1 MEKLNKFLLVTSII
15 FILTGCSG
23 NGALDSSDQL
33 KSANEKQQ
41 PKASKQI
48 NAAFTHRGLVGWIN
62 DFRRDRL
69 PNPNWPNV
77 TIDNTTIAD
86 ITEQLDFMQRTGLNE
101 IVIWGLFTAEG
112 WAPDIVSTV
121 DTTRQGQVKEI
132 ISRAHAR
139 GIKVLAG
146 LGVYSWGFKRIL
158 DADPSVRCASNSDV
172 LNPAAAKSWDYQRA
186 VIDYV
191 FDNYAIDGVSAQS
204 ADRGRC
210 YDGTAQSDVAYHADI
225 IEKTAAHIKSKNPA
239 YIVGVA
245 NWGLDMTN
253 PNDLPEWVRMTRHVD
268 YIAEAS
274 TALGNNRPYR
284 QQLAAAIAPA
294 VLGNLGSPFIE
305 PVEHLENSRYF
316 VPTFKL
322 AAAGLKS
329 LYEDGG
335 RAVETYVRRLG
346 NAGDVITIEATAQL
360 ESNVNADTEL
370 VLRDAIGSIYGIS
383 DANAISTLVSA
394 YSNAESAYF
403 NAAGINFDIVLS
415 SREATTT
422 VLSDLLWAR
431 MSQETRTSFFAALQ
445 TPLAQLRGLQ
455 GSPLIA
461 NQALLNSAIES
472 LSTQIDNIR
481 SLGINSL
488 NDPCYLANNIT
499 PANNNASDGSAYE
512 LGTRVR
518 VTSNAKATHLR
529 FWKAINET
537 SAAHQGSI
545 WDARGNKLASVT
557 LPASA
562 GSGWVEAQLD
572 TPLSLL
578 TGQDYIV
585 SVAIQSHFAVSS
597 ALNGQNLSCP
607 SGLMQA
613 PATSAAAPNGLF
625 GPAGQ
630 FPTQTYNGNFYF
642 VDLLVVPDQ
651 NEMCYLTPSNL
662 LPTIADATDGTS
674 YELGT
679 RIRVKANAKAT
690 RVRFWKAP
698 SESNAEHVAT
708 FWDSKGGILSRMTL
722 PPSNTQGWVEVT
734 LPNPI
739 PLQAGQ
745 DYIVS
750 VGIRSHFAVASVFNT
765 QGLTCPTGQLVAPQ
779 STPNAPNGVF
789 GSIGNF
795 PNQTYNGNYY
805 FIDVSVV
812 DDAPCSLAPSTLT
825 PSAADASDGTSYELG
840 TRVRVTKPT
849 QATKLRYWKSVSE
862 SNGEHIG
869 TIWDSAGNK
878 LANVTFSA
886 TSVSGWQEASL
897 TTPLNLAPG
906 VDYIVSVAIQSHF
919 AVSSLFNG
927 KDLACPTGQLLA
939 PASTATAPNGVFG
952 NIGVFPT
959 QSYNGNFYFVDLVV
973 N

>member
-1 MEKLNKFLLVTSII
+1 MKKLNKFCHVISIF

-23 NGALDSSDQL
+23 NGSLDSSDQR
-33 KSANEKQQ
+33 KSAFEKQQ
-41 PKASKQI
+41 PRSSKQVT
-48 NAAFTHRGLVGWIN
+48 AAFTHRGLVGWVN
-62 DFRRDRL
+62 DFRRERL

-112 WAPDIVSTV
+112 WTPDIISTV
-121 DTTRQGQVKEI
+121 DTARRNQVNDI
-132 ISRAHAR
+132 VARAHSR

-158 DADPSVRCASNSDV
+158 EADPSVRCASNGDV
-172 LNPAAAKSWDYQRA
+172 LNPLAAKSWDYQRA

-210 YDGTAQSDVAYHADI
+210 YDGPTQSDVAYHADI
-225 IEKTAAHIKSKNPA
+225 IEKTAAYIKSKNPA

-274 TALGNNRPYR
+274 TALGNNRAYR

-360 ESNVNADTEL
+360 ESNINADTEL
-370 VLRDAIGSIYGIS
+370 VLRNAIGAIYGIS
-383 DANAISTLVSA
+383 DANAISTLVNA
-394 YSNAESAYF
+394 YSSAESAYF

-431 MSQETRTSFFAALQ
+431 LSQETRTSFFSALQ
-445 TPLAQLRGLQ
+445 APLGQLRSLQ
-455 GSPLIA
+455 GSPLIT

-481 SLGINSL
+481 SLGINNL
-488 NDPCYLANNIT
+488 NDPCYLASYIT

-529 FWKAINET
+529 FWKAINES
-537 SAAHQGSI
+537 SAAHAGSI

-557 LPASA
+557 LPASN

-572 TPLSLL
+572 TPLSLQV
-578 TGQDYIV
+578 GQDYIV

-597 ALNGQNLSCP
+597 ALNGQKLSCP

-613 PATSAAAPNGLF
+613 PATDSTAPNGIF
-625 GPAGQ
+625 GPPGQ
-630 FPTQTYNGNFYF
+630 FPTQSFNGNFYF
-642 VDLLVVPDQ
+642 VDLLVEPDQ
-651 NEMCYLTPSNL
+651 NEMCYLTPFNL
-662 LPTIADATDGTS
+662 LPAITDATDGTS

-679 RIRVKANAKAT
+679 RIRVNSNAKAT
-690 RVRFWKAP
+690 SVRFWKAA

-708 FWDSKGGILSRMTL
+708 FWDNQGRIISRMTL
-722 PPSNTQGWVEVT
+722 PPSNTQGWVEVI

-750 VGIRSHFAVASVFNT
+750 IGIRSHFAVASVFTT
-765 QGLTCPTGQLVAPQ
+765 QSLTCPTGQLVAPQ
-779 STPNAPNGVF
+779 STSTAPNGVF

-795 PNQTYNGNYY
+795 PSQTYNGNYY

-812 DDAPCSLAPSTLT
+812 DDAPCSLASANLT
-825 PSAADASDGTSYELG
+825 PTAADATDGTSYELG

-849 QATKLRYWKSVSE
+849 QAIKLRYWKSVSE
-862 SNGEHIG
+862 SGDPHIG
-869 TIWDSAGNK
+869 TIWDSTGHK
-878 LANVTFSA
+878 LANVVFSA
-886 TSVSGWQEASL
+886 TTTSGWQEASL
-897 TTPLNLAPG
+897 NTPLNLTPG
-906 VDYIVSVAIQSHF
+906 ADYIVSVAVQSHF

-927 KDLACPTGQLLA
+927 KSLACPSGQLLA
-939 PASTATAPNGVFG
+939 PASTVTAPNGVFG

-959 QSYNGNFYFVDLVV
+959 QSYNGNFYFVDLIV